1 MGACQDPT
9 VAHPRLPAAQRRL
22 GGRGPREDPG
32 PPSSD
37 RRRRAVAMRWLAP
50 DAATAG
56 VPRLGRQIACPQTAV
71 SLLLAVAVVYLV
83 AQRGFGLEWPTI
95 WARLQAT
102 QAGLLLLALAVFY
115 GSFVFRTLR

>member
-37 RRRRAVAMRWLAP
+37 RRRRAVAMRWPAP

-56 VPRLGRQIACPQTAV
+56 VPRLGRQIARPRTGV
-71 SLLLAVAVVYLV
+71 SLLLALAVVYLV
-83 AQRGFGLEWPTI
+83 ARQGFGLEWPAI
-95 WARLQAT
+95 SARLQAA
-102 QAGLLLLALAVFY
+102 QDGLLLPALAGFY
-115 GSFVFRTLR
+115 GLFVFRTLR